1 MDITM
6 CLTLDAEAQEQLP
19 DVLGRVIE
27 RTLQLND
34 MKVHDS
40 PGYGC
45 AYPLFHSKSKCPLS
59 PSAYVLRILKFSA
72 ASPCNLVVALIFMQ
86 RLQDLEVNDATD
98 KKLLLTS
105 YNIQR
110 LLLTATLLACKLY
123 DDCYASNK
131 QFAAIGD
138 ITTSEMNVLE
148 LEMLFALNFSL
159 AVSREEYD
167 HFRNAILDADQ
178 DYVQDRVAELEAEV
192 HRLQNVDNE
201 IALLKRLLIEKEV
214 ETANIIRQY
223 SEPLKDL
230 QKRFE
235 QLSQAPSQ
243 CVVNHTKKEVKEDFE
258 AASSLERSSL
268 SRQASSS
275 LSWSASSDEHD
286 SDTDSFNTSSASSKS
301 SGFSH
306 NSSMTA
312 VIAIMGD
319 TDAVGDPFRS
329 LEDFKSLRAN
339 VAGPARCQILP
350 HCRGIGCVQLEE
362 WWRKDRQFLS

>member
-1 MDITM
+1 MMDITM
-6 CLTLDAEAQEQLP
+6 CLTLDAEAQEHLA
-19 DVLGRVIE
+19 DVLGRVLE

-34 MKVHDS
+34 MMVNDS
-40 PGYGC
+40 QGYGC

-86 RLQDLEVNDATD
+86 RLQDLKGNEASD
-98 KKLLLTS
+98 KNLLLTS

-178 DYVQDRVAELEAEV
+178 DFVQDRVAELEAEV

-235 QLSQAPSQ
+235 QVGQAPSQ
-243 CVVNHTKKEVKEDFE
+243 CVANHTKKEVKEDFE

-275 LSWSASSDEHD
+275 LSWSACSDEHD
-286 SDTDSFNTSSASSKS
+286 SDTDTSSVSSKS
-301 SGFSH
+301 SFSR

-319 TDAVGDPFRS
+319 TDAVGDPVRS
-329 LEDFKSLRAN
+329 LEDFKSLRVN
-339 VAGPARCQILP
+339 VAGPARHQILP

-362 WWRKDRQFLS
+362 WRRRERQFLS